1 MSMKFAGRDF
11 KKNPLTRADTQI
23 YFDPDN
29 QDEAPYRAQQHHNAD
44 RKLDSAAIMSRF
56 FTNGVITHTRTDSSR
71 YIDATHVNDFREAMT
86 IQAKAD
92 QAFNSIPEGIRGQF
106 ATKEDFVSFAIDP
119 SNLDK
124 LREWGLA
131 PFKYTPAPAV
141 VEAPAEP
148 SKPA

>member
-1 MSMKFAGRDF
+1 MSMKFSGRDF

-56 FTNGVITHTRTDSSR
+56 FTNGVITHTRDGSAR
-71 YIDATHVNDFREAMT
+71 YIDATHHNDFREAMSV
-86 IQAKAD
+86 QAKAD
-92 QAFNSIPEGIRGQF
+92 QAFNAIPEDIRGRF
-106 ATKEDFVSFAIDP
+106 ATKEEFVSFAIDP
-119 SNLDK
+119 SNLEK

-131 PFKYTPAPAV
+131 PYKYTPASAV
-141 VEAPAEP
+141 VEAPSEP
-148 SKPA
+148 IQPA